1 MSRAVPAPAAAA
13 REEREGGRES
23 RGVAEP
29 DSPLAAS
36 PRGLEAVARG
46 DRTGRPL
53 PITAPSVRF
62 PHPSS
67 LFFPSPIPSPAPSS
81 SFPSPLPAFTS
92 LLSLQPRP
100 RPHLVFTRSTPSPQP
115 PAPPAVLL
123 APHGFSAT
131 LPSPPRARRLVRR
144 LPTSSP
150 SWRHPSAP
158 PAFRRCPRAALA
170 PSASPAS
177 HFEAFCKPL
186 PELPLSSL
194 FFSSS
199 DLQLSL
205 FYVFVHFASKLP
217 FLFPLTLSFL
227 GLRIPKL
234 GLRPFMRV
242 EVPCGVRKS
251 LPNHSANRDLFALH
265 PVCLLTVRARL
276 TPFCLYRF
284 LSRLP
289 PLMHPA
295 PVLLSPPKDPET
307 HAHPSGIRSLSVR
320 G

>member
-115 PAPPAVLL
+115 PASWPLTGSLRLCPLL
-123 APHGFSAT
+123 PGPGGWSAA
-131 LPSPPRARRLVRR
+131 SPPPHPPGDIPQLPRHSEDALV
-144 LPTSSP
+144 L
-150 SWRHPSAP
+150 
-158 PAFRRCPRAALA
+158 
-170 PSASPAS
+170 
-177 HFEAFCKPL
+177 
-186 PELPLSSL
+186 
-194 FFSSS
+194 
-199 DLQLSL
+199 
-205 FYVFVHFASKLP
+205 
-217 FLFPLTLSFL
+217 
-227 GLRIPKL
+227 
-234 GLRPFMRV
+234 
-242 EVPCGVRKS
+242 
-251 LPNHSANRDLFALH
+251 
-265 PVCLLTVRARL
+265 
-276 TPFCLYRF
+276 
-284 LSRLP
+284 RLP
-289 PLMHPA
+289 PAPPQHPISRPFVSPFLSCPFPA
-295 PVLLSPPKDPET
+295 PFSPALTCNFPSSTSLSTLLPSFPSSFLSPY
-307 HAHPSGIRSLSVR
+307 PSWVYASPNSASALSCGLRFLAGCGKACQAILRIGTYLLCIPSVF
-320 G
+320 